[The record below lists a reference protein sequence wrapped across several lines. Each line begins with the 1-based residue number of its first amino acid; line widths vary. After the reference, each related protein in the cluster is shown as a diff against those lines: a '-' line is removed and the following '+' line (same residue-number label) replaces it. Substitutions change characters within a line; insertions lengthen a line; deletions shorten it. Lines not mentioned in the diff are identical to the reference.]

1 MDIEQYSKQALR
13 TTESGLSPTDQI
25 INAVMGLSG
34 ESGEIID
41 YIKKALFHNKPCD
54 PVVLV
59 KELGDCLFY
68 MNWLAWLYGID
79 WSEIM
84 TTNLAKLQAR
94 YPNGFN
100 FIAANNR
107 DLTAE
112 EAAINASRQG
122 E

>member
-13 TTESGLSPTDQI
+13 TTHSGLSPTDQI

-41 YIKKALFHNKPCD
+41 YIKKVLFRNKPCD
-54 PVVLV
+54 QAVLV

-68 MNWLAWLYGID
+68 MNWLARLYGID
-79 WSEIM
+79 WAEIM

-100 FIAANNR
+100 SIAANNR
-107 DLTAE
+107 DLVAE
-112 EAAINASRQG
+112 EAAINASKQG